1 MGKFSKIGRNKL
13 LNFVNVICYNYDT
26 EKGG

>member
-13 LNFVNVICYNYDT
+13 LNFVSAICYNYDT